1 MSDKYQHQNK
11 EPAILNYCYNMDI
24 KGLPQNFM
32 ELQKQVNRNFWISV
46 PQEKA
51 DLNYDGFIYPFLKSS
66 LIWQNNTNTINIVEV
81 QENKG
86 VPQDTM
92 RQLG

>member
-1 MSDKYQHQNK
+1 MNTKNQHQK

-32 ELQKQVNRNFWISV
+32 ELQKQVSRNFWISV

-51 DLNYDGFIYPFLKSS
+51 DLSYDGYVWPFLKSA
-66 LIWQNNTNTINIVEV
+66 LIWQNNTNTTSIIEV

-86 VPQDTM
+86 VVQDTM